1 MSNRIYYAI
10 IVVAAAVAITL
21 FALSIE
27 RYEEEKNLGWSRLAL
42 QNPYLAAVRLAE
54 KAGMVVDTFDSY
66 LTPKEMESFGTL
78 FIPDSGHLISS
89 RRADELV
96 DWVDAGGHLI
106 VGAQNPSASNVD
118 WVLNYF
124 GISAS
129 YGESEDDG
137 TRFESEKAG
146 SGSAASGDDSG
157 PDSQVEADEPP
168 FSERLEKHNQQ
179 IRSGDRESRQ
189 KSLSVRERILE
200 FERHVPHSRMTSLE
214 FTGVDGELRVI
225 FPSHVV
231 VDHPAISD
239 PSFSEVAEY
248 EVIYAGGDQFGTR
261 FIQVDIGAG
270 LVTVLANPGIFGS
283 NYIGYFDNAFLWETL
298 AFNGE
303 RLGMLHG
310 SKMPSLGQLMWK
322 FMPETVMSFLVLL
335 MLWLWRQLPRFGA
348 THRLHYQTRRSIL
361 EHITAAAQYRWR
373 GGWQAELLE
382 PLQQEIQ
389 KRAERQIPAYSAAEP
404 SEKRRILASAA
415 SISPESLAAAMQAGK
430 GLSEEKFLQTVKVLQ
445 RIKDSI

>member
-146 SGSAASGDDSG
+146 SGSAMSGDDSDLG
-157 PDSQVEADEPP
+157 SQTEENEPP

-179 IRSGDRESRQ
+179 VRSGEREQRQ
-189 KSLSVRERILE
+189 ESLSVRERILE

-283 NYIGYFDNAFLWETL
+283 NYISYFDNAVLWETL

>member
-146 SGSAASGDDSG
+146 SGSAMSGDDSDLG
-157 PDSQVEADEPP
+157 SQTEENEPP

-179 IRSGDRESRQ
+179 IRSGEREQRQ

-231 VDHPAISD
+231 VDHPAIRD

>member
-27 RYEEEKNLGWSRLAL
+27 RYEEEKNLGWSQLAL

-129 YGESEDDG
+129 YGESDDG
-137 TRFESEKAG
+137 TSFESEKIG
-146 SGSAASGDDSG
+146 SKSAASGDDSG
-157 PDSQVEADEPP
+157 PDSQVEADERP

-179 IRSGDRESRQ
+179 IRSGDRESRT

-200 FERHVPHSRMTSLE
+200 FERHVPQNRMTSLE
-214 FTGVDGELRVI
+214 FTGVDGELRVY
-225 FPSHVV
+225 FPSQVV

-270 LVTVLANPGIFGS
+270 LVTVLANPSIFGS

-303 RLGMLHG
+303 RLGILHG
-310 SKMPSLGQLMWK
+310 SKMPSLGQLMWTY
-322 FMPETVMSFLVLL
+322 MPETVMSFLVLL

-373 GGWQAELLE
+373 GGWQTELLE
-382 PLQQEIQ
+382 PLQLEIQ
-389 KRAERQIPAYSAAEP
+389 KRAERQIPAYSRAEP
-404 SEKRRILASAA
+404 NEKLRILAAAA
-415 SISPESLAAAMQAGK
+415 SMSPESLAAALQAGN

>member
-146 SGSAASGDDSG
+146 SGSALSGDDSDLG
-157 PDSQVEADEPP
+157 SQTEENEPP

-179 IRSGDRESRQ
+179 IRSGEREQRQ

-214 FTGVDGELRVI
+214 FKGVDGELLVI

>member
-146 SGSAASGDDSG
+146 SGSAMSGDDSDLG
-157 PDSQVEADEPP
+157 SQTEENEPP

-179 IRSGDRESRQ
+179 IRSGEREQRQ

-248 EVIYAGGDQFGTR
+248 EVIYAGGDQLGTR

-430 GLSEEKFLQTVKVLQ
+430 GLSEEKFLQTVRVLQ